1 MTKNT
6 IKAIEKRINH
16 GEYQFFIGAYFY
28 QLCDNGILRR
38 REQCPGYLPISDWEL
53 VQLAK

>member
-16 GEYQFFIGAYFY
+16 DEDQFFIGAYFY

-38 REQCPGYLPISDWEL
+38 REQRPGYLPVSDWEL